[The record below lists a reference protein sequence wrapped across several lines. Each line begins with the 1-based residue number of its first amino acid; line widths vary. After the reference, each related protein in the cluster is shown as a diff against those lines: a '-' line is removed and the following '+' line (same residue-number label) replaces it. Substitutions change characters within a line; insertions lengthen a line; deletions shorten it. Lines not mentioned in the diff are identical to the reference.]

1 MNAAAT
7 SLQHEDSELGASM
20 RRRLAGF
27 IATLRGAGF
36 AIGHA
41 ETADAA
47 RVIASRAADRPDS
60 LCAALRALLCSRQTE
75 LARFDDLFTAFWR
88 GRGMR
93 QAARIAA
100 HGGQAK
106 IPHRV

>member
-7 SLQHEDSELGASM
+7 SLQHENSEPGASM

-27 IATLRGAGF
+27 VATLRGAGF

-47 RVIASRAADRPDS
+47 RVIASPAADRPHG
-60 LCAALRALLCSRQTE
+60 LCIALRALFCSRQTE
-75 LARFDDLFTAFWR
+75 LARFDELFAAFWR
-88 GRGMR
+88 GRGVR
-93 QAARIAA
+93 HAERLA
-100 HGGQAK
+100 
-106 IPHRV
+106 